1 MAEQPTAQLLI
12 EALQNRGDA
21 RGTGRWP
28 EGDPDYVREYSLTS
42 EHIPVLTSLATHWV
56 DAPPENKAVYGPVHA
71 WRALGQ
77 LRAVEAVQ
85 PLLDIQ
91 DELDELDDDWY
102 LEEFHH
108 VFGLIGPPAVEP
120 LAAYLSDDSHHEFPR
135 GKSATGL
142 REIVRHFPETRERV
156 VAILTAQLARHQTDL
171 GNLNGFLVGDL
182 LELEAVESAET
193 IERAFAA
200 NVVDPT
206 VAGDWGDIRREL
218 GVPGLGI
225 APDHSA
231 VWPSIRERF
240 GFADTSAEQRR
251 LARERRKQH
260 DAKRRARRNGD
271 SRRRTAD
278 GVKSHAE
285 FCGITNCWIV
295 RLAIGSFDGTIEK
308 HVLRGYS
315 RRPTARKLISA
326 IATSWPDQPPCAK

>member
-12 EALQNRGDA
+12 EALRNRGDA

-42 EHIPVLTSLATHWV
+42 EHIPVLISLATQWV
-56 DAPPENKAVYGPVHA
+56 DEPPENEAVYGPVHA

-108 VFGLIGPPAVEP
+108 VFGLIGPPAIEP

-135 GKSATGL
+135 GKAAAGL
-142 REIVRHFPETRERV
+142 REIVRHFPETREKV

-171 GNLNGFLVGDL
+171 GDLNGFLVGDL

-206 VAGDWGDIRREL
+206 VAGDWGDIRQEL

-225 APDHSA
+225 APDHSTG
-231 VWPSIRERF
+231 WPSIGERF
-240 GFADTSAEQRR
+240 GFADTSAERRR

-260 DAKRRARRNGD
+260 DEKRRAKAKRRQQKKD
-271 SRRRTAD
+271 RRRSQ
-278 GVKSHAE
+278 KP
-285 FCGITNCWIV
+285 
-295 RLAIGSFDGTIEK
+295 R
-308 HVLRGYS
+308 
-315 RRPTARKLISA
+315 
-326 IATSWPDQPPCAK
+326 